1 MSGSV
6 AALDCCSRMTDLANV
21 RNCVILARGLGTRM
35 RKEDDGAKL
44 DEEQSLAAAEGLKA
58 LIPVGR
64 PFLDYVLSALADSGI
79 SRVCLVIGPE
89 HQQIRQYYTST
100 RLSRLEVSFAIQL
113 EPRGTADAVLAAEQF
128 VGNDEFVVLNGD
140 NYYPSE
146 ALQLLQ
152 ELDGPGA
159 VLFEAD
165 TLVKAGNISMDRIR
179 NFAYA
184 TVDADGY
191 LTDIVEKPT
200 EANVPSLNPQQ
211 LVSMNCWRLA
221 RPIYPSLRDVP
232 VSPRGEFEL
241 SMAIQMAIKSGVRLR
256 AAISN
261 AGVLDLSRRSD
272 IATVSAKLKN
282 MQAIL

>member
-1 MSGSV
+1 MSGSA
-6 AALDCCSRMTDLANV
+6 AALDCCSRMSDLANV

-140 NYYPSE
+140 NYYQSE

-200 EANVPSLNPQQ
+200 GAEVLSGDGQK

-221 RPIYPSLRDVP
+221 FSIYPFLRDVP

-241 SMAIQMAIKSGVRLR
+241 SLAIKLAIKSGVRLR

-272 IATVSAKLKN
+272 IAAVAAKLKN
-282 MQAIL
+282 MQVTL